1 VINAASATRATFA
14 DLQACGGR
22 TVSIGA
28 LLTLGTA
35 AADFADRENLALERL
50 AALPNTLWAPSEC
63 PMCAAGTP
71 LETPGG

>member
-1 VINAASATRATFA
+1 VR
-14 DLQACGGR
+14 R
-22 TVSIGA
+22 TNGQHRA